1 MTGTDYGSLSL
12 FRDPTNLDGERARE
26 LAFRNLEA
34 RGKSPDEVAARAEYL
49 DLLGLQ
55 PGQRVL
61 DVGCGSGVVTR
72 DMARRVS
79 PSGRAV
85 GVDPSRRVPH
95 HRAWPGPGGGA
106 RGGHG
111 VSGGQRL
118 PSPRSN
124 CRHRCESR
132 QIAALASGAAPSESR
147 SKPMVAADFDKVLP
161 KSTRNP
167 ERLATENRVGQHHIE
182 REPGTSAPAV

>member
-85 GVDPSRRVPH
+85 GVDPSAEFLTIACGLA
-95 HRAWPGPGGGA
+95 RAEGLAEVTEFREGSAFRAHGA
-106 RGGHG
+106 IVAIGANRGK
-111 VSGGQRL
+111 SRL
-118 PSPRSN
+118 WRAVRHPPKAVRS
-124 CRHRCESR
+124 
-132 QIAALASGAAPSESR
+132 
-147 SKPMVAADFDKVLP
+147 
-161 KSTRNP
+161 
-167 ERLATENRVGQHHIE
+167 
-182 REPGTSAPAV
+182 